1 MRILRRLAVLAVLPA
16 LAGFTQPPVSPEHTL
31 RYTRER
37 GGSCTVMVPYYG
49 PQVLWIGRV
58 AGGRPMDRSAE
69 RVFTDWREAE
79 RCFFEQVD
87 CEAWVQGVAA
97 IWQPPGYA
105 YCIPASRPRGEGP
118 PLTRGGRGPVKP

>member
-1 MRILRRLAVLAVLPA
+1 MSSFRLFAVLALAPV

-58 AGGRPMDRSAE
+58 AGGAPMDRSAE
-69 RVFTDWREAE
+69 RDFVDWREDS
-79 RCFFEQVD
+79 RCFFEEADCQV
-87 CEAWVQGVAA
+87 WVTGVAA
-97 IWQPPGYA
+97 TWRPPGYA
-105 YCIPASRPRGEGP
+105 YCVPASRSRV
-118 PLTRGGRGPVKP
+118 TRGGRGPVKP